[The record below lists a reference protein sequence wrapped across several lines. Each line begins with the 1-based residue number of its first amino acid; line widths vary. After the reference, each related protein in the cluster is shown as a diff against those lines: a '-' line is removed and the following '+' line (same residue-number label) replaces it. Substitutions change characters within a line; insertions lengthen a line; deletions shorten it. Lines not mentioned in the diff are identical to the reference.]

1 MLTVCWNVMATTGWC
16 PPPLNQVFQRDLNQT
31 FSNPANQSTSISG
44 PAGQAVGG
52 LIDVVPTLVAN
63 EPHPAIKQ
71 YINRLHNTEW
81 PSHDQR
87 QQIQQLPM
95 NFVLVGHKD
104 SPRKDQEFRLSWS
117 TVEFVLISRLPD
129 HIKQGYIAFKYV
141 FKYFLGIKRGQ
152 NYCDDGRSKI
162 GSYHFK
168 SILLYHLEQ
177 TPPSMIKSPFGLMMD
192 LFVNCNDYHNNGK
205 LSHYFVPECNL
216 LATVGHEE
224 WQIALKSINAILSDP
239 IAAVLKCPTIPIETY
254 GDILP
259 GELVAIFHKVSTHP
273 CSERSMGDLLLLL
286 SHLDDWRQ
294 NCHHEELEWDN
305 KYKASGRPKLRRLV
319 QDILEQTKLI

>member
-1 MLTVCWNVMATTGWC
+1 MDGQISIGWSCLGPSWVCVQGSSQHGNNIHWTHHHHHHHRHRHHHLVTAVVYDPQGC
-16 PPPLNQVFQRDLNQT
+16 PPAYTRLMVTDRQSLVAHTHVNADCMLKCNGHYWLMSAPLNQIFQRDLNQT
-31 FSNPANQSTSISG
+31 FSNPANQSTAISG

-141 FKYFLGIKRGQ
+141 FKYFPGIKRGQ
-152 NYCDDGRSKI
+152 NYCDGGRSKI

-168 SILLYHLEQ
+168 STLL
-177 TPPSMIKSPFGLMMD
+177 
-192 LFVNCNDYHNNGK
+192 
-205 LSHYFVPECNL
+205 
-216 LATVGHEE
+216 
-224 WQIALKSINAILSDP
+224 
-239 IAAVLKCPTIPIETY
+239 
-254 GDILP
+254 
-259 GELVAIFHKVSTHP
+259 
-273 CSERSMGDLLLLL
+273 
-286 SHLDDWRQ
+286 
-294 NCHHEELEWDN
+294 
-305 KYKASGRPKLRRLV
+305 
-319 QDILEQTKLI
+319 